1 VSRSA
6 LRDIVRRTPL
16 YPIVRARHRIFA
28 MPGRLRLALGY
39 QWGTM
44 NALLRWVWSSTEH
57 SNFGYDLTAS
67 NKRHLSAMLSHA
79 TGRPRDVIEGFMRE
93 LNDDR
98 ALRSHVRSTL
108 GLPNDTPIF
117 GRRMGWYALVR
128 AVKPRTVVETGVD
141 QGLGSC
147 VLCAALLRN
156 GEEGHPGRYVG
167 TDINPRAGVLMRA
180 PYDSVGAIRIG
191 DSATT
196 LQGIVAEGTRIDL
209 FINDSEHSAEYERR
223 EYRIVEPALGHDS
236 WIIADNAHATDELLA
251 FADRTSRLFLFF
263 KEQPANHWYPGAGIG
278 LAFGP

>member
-1 VSRSA
+1 MFS
-6 LRDIVRRTPL
+6 
-16 YPIVRARHRIFA
+16 
-28 MPGRLRLALGY
+28 MPRRLRLALGY

-44 NALLRWVWSSTEH
+44 NALLRWTWTSTEH
-57 SNFGYDLTAS
+57 SNFGYDLTPS
-67 NKRHLSAMLSHA
+67 NKRHLSAMLSQA

-108 GLPNDTPIF
+108 ELPHDTPIF

-128 AVKPRTVVETGVD
+128 ALRPRMVVETGVD

-156 GEEGHPGRYVG
+156 AEEGHPGRYVG
-167 TDINPRAGVLMRA
+167 TDINPRAGVLMRP

-196 LQGIVAEGTRIDL
+196 LERMVAEGTRIDL
-209 FINDSEHSAEYERR
+209 FINDSEHSADYERR
-223 EYRIVEPALGHDS
+223 EYGIVESALGPDS
-236 WIIADNAHATDELLA
+236 WIIADNAHATDELLE
-251 FADRTSRLFLFF
+251 FANRTGRSFLFF

-278 LAFGP
+278 LAFGS